1 MKPSALRKPGNP
13 AGTAKAAAALAR
25 FANGQL
31 GTGDYDKRVAAVLGK
46 QPGAQQTAKR
56 LVQALETLR
65 CPYLSRCRRPPPWV
79 ERVWVDL
86 DGDALAAGRRG
97 CGSRDARG
105 GPGRLRS
112 RRGACGG
119 SRDGIACLDGQFAG
133 GL

>member
-97 CGSRDARG
+97 CGVGRQCLELRHPRERLAAVDGRHPSVPLRPDAE
-105 GPGRLRS
+105 PE
-112 RRGACGG
+112 
-119 SRDGIACLDGQFAG
+119 
-133 GL
+133 